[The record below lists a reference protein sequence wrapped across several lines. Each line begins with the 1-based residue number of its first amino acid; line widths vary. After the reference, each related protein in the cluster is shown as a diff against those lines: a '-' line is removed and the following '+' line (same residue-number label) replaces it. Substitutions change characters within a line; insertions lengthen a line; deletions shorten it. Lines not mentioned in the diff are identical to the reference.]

1 MNHFLEE
8 LHLELIIIPFALAAF
23 MLAQIWN

>member
-1 MNHFLEE
+1 MNRFLEE

-23 MLAQIWN
+23 LLIEIWS